1 MAVEMSPNEN
11 FKVALQ
17 SISSNR
23 LRTFL
28 TALIIAIGITALV
41 GILTSI
47 DAMQS
52 SLTESFSAMGSNSF
66 SIRNRG
72 MNIRIGGQGT
82 QPKNYPKITYQ
93 DATAFKRE
101 FQFPAVV
108 SITVGVTNGAT
119 VKFLSEKTNPN
130 IGISGS
136 DENYLQTS
144 GLNLAAGRN
153 FSERELELGSNVA
166 LIGSAIQE
174 SLFKNNENPIN
185 QVITV
190 GGMRFTIIGVIE
202 SKGSSAAFGGDKTVV
217 IPLEKAR
224 SLIPASRPSY
234 IITVMGT
241 QPHLVDAT
249 VGEATATF
257 RKVRRLSAI
266 NESNFE
272 ITKSDALVQTLMENL
287 KYVTMGAVVIGLI
300 TLIGASIGLMNIM
313 LVSVTERTREI
324 GLRKAIG
331 ANPSIIRRQFLTEA
345 IVICLIGGVAG
356 ILLGL
361 IIGNGVAILLGAS
374 FIIPWLWMALGI
386 IVCVFVGIISGF
398 YPASKASKLDPVE
411 ALRYE

>member
-1 MAVEMSPNEN
+1 MAVEMSPSEN

-136 DENYLQTS
+136 DENYLQTG

-166 LIGSAIQE
+166 LIGSAIQA

-257 RKVRRLSAI
+257 RKIRRLSAI

-331 ANPSIIRRQFLTEA
+331 ANPTIIRRQFLTEA

-386 IVCVFVGIISGF
+386 IVCVLVGIVSGF